1 MGISFGGLATG
12 LDTAALIDA
21 FVGIEEA
28 RASAARG
35 DQAASRQQQ
44 AVVRDIS
51 DAVEAL
57 AQAAEDLDTGDEIR
71 ALSASSTSDQINVTG
86 SASALQ
92 GTYDISVT
100 NLARA
105 ETSRSFGF
113 ADDTAGVIGGA
124 GTLSITQGA
133 DTYDIAYDNTMSL
146 TDVAQAINDSDANVS
161 ASVLFDGS
169 VYRLQVT
176 SSETGTANAL
186 SFTDSA
192 GLTGLDDVA
201 AEVVTAEDA
210 IFTVAGTTVTRSS
223 NVVSDAIAGVTLE
236 FLAEGVT
243 DARIDVKVDNDEITE
258 KMQGYVDALN
268 SVMSQLQRQLT
279 LTGDSAPE
287 GSLFGDR
294 TLQMLQR
301 DLVNLT
307 SGSFGT
313 GNVRLA
319 DFGIEVNQQG
329 EFDFD
334 TEAFKSA
341 IAGGTDGL
349 EDLFTGTT
357 GIQSSLVEL
366 GERYTD
372 SVDGVLSIK
381 DDSLQDLIDR
391 LDDRIVRIEDG
402 ASRLRDRLSAQFT
415 GLEER
420 IAELNAQGNQLLSFL
435 GLQTQ

>member
-28 RASAARG
+28 RAGALAG
-35 DQAASRQQQ
+35 QQANSRQQQ

-51 DAVEAL
+51 TAL
-57 AQAAEDLDTGDEIR
+57 EELADAAEDLDSADELR
-71 ALSASSTSDQINVTG
+71 VLSATSSSEQIKVTG
-86 SASALQ
+86 SSDALR
-92 GTYDISVT
+92 GTYDISVS

-113 ADDTAGVIGGA
+113 ADDTAGVLGGA
-124 GTLSITQGA
+124 GTLSITTGGE
-133 DTYDIAYDNTMSL
+133 TVDIAYDDTMSL
-146 TDVAQAINDSDANVS
+146 SDVAQAINDSESDVS

-176 SSETGTANAL
+176 AAETGTANAL
-186 SFTDSA
+186 SFADTG
-192 GLTGLDDVA
+192 GLTGLDQVA
-201 AEVVTAEDA
+201 AEVVAAEDA
-210 IFTVAGTTVTRSS
+210 VFTVAGTQVTRSS
-223 NVVSDAIAGVTLE
+223 NVIDDAIAGVTLE
-236 FLAEGVT
+236 LMAEGVT
-243 DARIDVKVDNDEITE
+243 DARISVAVDPEGVQE

-268 SVMSQLQRQLT
+268 KVTGQLQRQLT

-301 DLVNLT
+301 DLAQLT
-307 SGSFGT
+307 SGSFGPN
-313 GNVRLA
+313 NVRLA
-319 DFGIEVNQQG
+319 DFGIELNQQG

-334 TEAFKSA
+334 TEVFNSK
-341 IAGGTDGL
+341 IAGGTSELEELFVGDTGL
-349 EDLFTGTT
+349 QAGF
-357 GIQSSLVEL
+357 VEL

-372 SVDGVLSIK
+372 SIDGVLSIK
-381 DDSLQDLIDR
+381 DDALQDLIDR

-402 ASRLRDRLSAQFT
+402 ASRLRDRLTSQFT

-420 IAELNAQGNQLLSFL
+420 ISEINAQGSQLLAFL
-435 GLQTQ
+435 GGGV

>member
-1 MGISFGGLATG
+1 MGITFGGLATG

-21 FVGIEEA
+21 FVGIEDA
-28 RASAARG
+28 RANAIKG
-35 DQAASRQQQ
+35 DQTAVKQQQ
-44 AVVRDIS
+44 AVVKDIS
-51 DAVEAL
+51 AAL
-57 AQAAEDLDTGDEIR
+57 EELASAAEDLDTADELR
-71 ALSASSTSDQINVTG
+71 VLSASSTTDQIKVTG
-86 SASALQ
+86 SANALQ
-92 GTYDISVT
+92 GVYDISVT

-113 ADDTAGVIGGA
+113 AEDTAGVLGGA

-133 DTYDIAYDNTMSL
+133 NTYDVDYDDTMSL
-146 TDVAQAINDSDANVS
+146 TDIAQAINDTDANVS

-176 SSETGTANAL
+176 STETGTANAL
-186 SFTDSA
+186 SFADTGA
-192 GLTGLDDVA
+192 LTGLDQVS

-210 IFTVAGTTVTRSS
+210 IFTVAGTQVTRSS

-236 FLAEGVT
+236 FLAEGVS
-243 DARIDVKVDNDEITE
+243 DARIDVKVDPDAITE

-268 SVMSQLQRQLT
+268 KVTKQLQRQLT

-301 DLVNLT
+301 DIAKLT
-307 SGSFGT
+307 SGSFANG
-313 GNVRLA
+313 VRLA
-319 DFGIEVNQQG
+319 DLGIEVNQQG
-329 EFDFD
+329 EFEFD
-334 TEAFKSA
+334 TEAFKGIVA
-341 IAGGTDGL
+341 AGTTKL
-349 EDLFTGTT
+349 EDLFTGDT
-357 GIQSSLVEL
+357 GLQAGFVAL

-372 SVDGVLSIK
+372 SIDGVLAIK
-381 DDSLQDLIDR
+381 NDALQDLIDR

-402 ASRLRDRLSAQFT
+402 ATRLRDRLTSQFS

-420 IAELNAQGNQLLSFL
+420 IAEINAQGNQLLAFL
-435 GLQTQ
+435 GYQTS

>member
-1 MGISFGGLATG
+1 MSISFGGLSSG

-21 FVGIEEA
+21 FVGVEEA
-28 RASAARG
+28 RASQLEG
-35 DQAASRQQQ
+35 EQSASRQQQ

-57 AQAAEDLDTGDEIR
+57 AAAAEDLDTADELR
-71 ALSASSTSDQINVTG
+71 VLTASSTTDQIKVTG
-86 SASALQ
+86 SSSALE
-92 GTYDISVT
+92 GVYDISVT

-113 ADDTAGVIGGA
+113 ADDTAGVLGGA
-124 GTLSITQGA
+124 GTLSITQGT

-176 SSETGTANAL
+176 SAATGTENAL
-186 SFTDSA
+186 SFADTA

-210 IFTVAGTTVTRSS
+210 VFTVAGTTVTRAS

-243 DARIDVKVDNDEITE
+243 DARIDVKVDPEAISE

-268 SVMSQLQRQLT
+268 AVAGQIQRQMT
-279 LTGDSAPE
+279 LVGDSASP

-301 DLVNLT
+301 DLTNLT
-307 SGSFGT
+307 GGSFGT
-313 GNVRLA
+313 NNVRLT
-319 DFGIEVNQQG
+319 DFGIEVNDQG

-334 TEAFKSA
+334 AEAFKSA
-341 IAGGTDGL
+341 VAGGTESLEELFVGASGL
-349 EDLFTGTT
+349 QAGFT
-357 GIQSSLVEL
+357 EL
-366 GERYTD
+366 SDRYTD
-372 SVDGVLSIK
+372 SVDGVLSVK
-381 DDSLQDLIDR
+381 DDGLQDLIDR
-391 LDDRIVRIEDG
+391 LDDRIVRIEDS
-402 ASRLRDRLSAQFT
+402 AARLRDRLTAQFT

-420 IAELNAQGNQLLSFL
+420 LAEINAQGSQLLAFL
-435 GLQTQ
+435 GSGQA

>member
-21 FVGIEEA
+21 FVGIEQA
-28 RASAARG
+28 RAATLQGQQS
-35 DQAASRQQQ
+35 ASRQQQ
-44 AVVRDIS
+44 AVVQDIS
-51 DAVEAL
+51 TAL
-57 AQAAEDLDTGDEIR
+57 EELSDAAEDLDTADELR
-71 ALSASSTSDQINVTG
+71 VLTASSSSEQIKVTG
-86 SASALQ
+86 SSDALQ

-113 ADDTAGVIGGA
+113 ADDTAGVLGGA
-124 GTLSITQGA
+124 GTLTINDGTNA
-133 DTYDIAYDNTMSL
+133 VDVAYDDTMSL
-146 TDVAQAINDSDANVS
+146 SDLAQAINDSEANVS
-161 ASVLFDGS
+161 ASVLFDGT
-169 VYRLQVT
+169 VHRLQVT
-176 SSETGTANAL
+176 ASETGTANAL
-186 SFTDSA
+186 SFTDTG

-210 IFTVAGTTVTRSS
+210 EFVVAGTTVTRSS

-236 FLAEGVT
+236 LLAEGVT
-243 DARIDVKVDNDEITE
+243 DARVTVDVDPEAIQE

-268 SVMSQLQRQLT
+268 KVTGQLQRQLT
-279 LTGDSAPE
+279 LSGDSAPE

-301 DLVNLT
+301 DISTLT
-307 SGSFGT
+307 SGAFGP
-313 GNVRLA
+313 NNMRLA
-319 DFGIEVNQQG
+319 DFGIELNQQG

-334 TEAFKSA
+334 TDKFVSEVSKGTAELEELF
-341 IAGGTDGL
+341 AGENGL
-349 EDLFTGTT
+349 QAGF
-357 GIQSSLVEL
+357 VEL

-372 SVDGVLSIK
+372 SVDGVLAIK
-381 DDSLQDLIDR
+381 DDALQDLIDR

-402 ASRLRDRLSAQFT
+402 ASRLRDRLTAQFT

-420 IAELNAQGNQLLSFL
+420 ISQINAQGSQLLAFL
-435 GLQTQ
+435 GTGI